1 MDSIVIKDVH
11 CCRKNIEI
19 FNKIIYK
26 QINHILRQLGGA
38 PGLSNSRDSD
48 LMIIYRPTAPPF

>member
-11 CCRKNIEI
+11 CCRKNLEI

-26 QINHILRQLGGA
+26 QINHILRQLGGELHFRTQEI
-38 PGLSNSRDSD
+38 PD
-48 LMIIYRPTAPPF
+48 LIIYRPTVPPF